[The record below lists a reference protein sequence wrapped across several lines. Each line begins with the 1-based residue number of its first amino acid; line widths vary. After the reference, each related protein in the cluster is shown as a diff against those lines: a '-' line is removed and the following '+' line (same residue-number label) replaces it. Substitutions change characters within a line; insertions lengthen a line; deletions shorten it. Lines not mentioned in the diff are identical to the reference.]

1 MRQIRVTVKS
11 NNDMWSKSVNVVMTE
26 RDIEIL
32 KDYDN
37 DEYDILWDYLV
48 SKLEQMPFPN
58 DDWFV
63 DTIKF
68 N

>member
-1 MRQIRVTVKS
+1 MKQIRVTVKS
-11 NNDMWSKSVNVVMTE
+11 NNDMWFKSVNVVMTE
-26 RDIEIL
+26 REIEIL

-37 DEYDILWDYLV
+37 DEYDIVWDYLV

-63 DTIKF
+63 DSIKF

>member
-1 MRQIRVTVKS
+1 MKQIRVSVKS

-26 RDIEIL
+26 REVEIL

-37 DEYDILWDYLV
+37 DEYDIVWDYLV